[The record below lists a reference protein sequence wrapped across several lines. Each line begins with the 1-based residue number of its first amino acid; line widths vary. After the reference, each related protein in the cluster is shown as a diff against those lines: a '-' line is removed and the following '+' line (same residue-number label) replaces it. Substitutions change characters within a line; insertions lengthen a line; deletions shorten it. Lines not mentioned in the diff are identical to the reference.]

1 MTQALEL
8 RGLSAGY
15 HGSTVVRDLDLRV
28 GRGEVVTLLGPN
40 GAGKTTTLC
49 AISGVIKTHGGS
61 VTLGGEDIS
70 SVSPTR
76 RARRGIAHVPEDRG
90 LFFGLT
96 VAEHLK
102 LGRRGEHL
110 DAELAYKY
118 FPALAAITNRRAGV
132 MSGGEQQMLAL
143 GRALARQPG
152 LLLLDELSLGL
163 APVIVER
170 LLPVIR
176 QFADETGCGVLLVEQ
191 HVQLALGIA
200 DRAYLMGH
208 GEGSTSYDASEL
220 LNDTRLIE
228 ASYLGGDDLD
238 LESLATDHN
247 QKIYERETQ

>member
-8 RGLSAGY
+8 KRLSAGY

-28 GRGEVVTLLGPN
+28 ARGEVVALLGPN

-49 AISGVIKTHGGS
+49 AISGVVKTHGGTVS
-61 VTLGGEDIS
+61 LGGRDLS
-70 SVSPTR
+70 RVSPTR
-76 RARRGIAHVPEDRG
+76 RARLGIAHVPEDRG

-110 DAELAYKY
+110 DAELAYRY
-118 FPALAAITNRRAGV
+118 FPALADITHRRAGV

-143 GRALARQPG
+143 GRALARKPD

-200 DRAYLMGH
+200 DRAYLMAH
-208 GEGSTSYDASEL
+208 GECSASHDASEL
-220 LNDTRLIE
+220 LSDTRLIE
-228 ASYLGGDDLD
+228 ASYLGGED
-238 LESLATDHN
+238 LETLATEHSH
-247 QKIYERETQ
+247 ET